1 MKKTVFSPEDF
12 KKFED
17 NKNIMMQIFGITCSV
32 CGIDEIGY
40 VAQNAPKTI
49 GQIAQEAMEENP
61 DITDEQL
68 DELMEGPIGAWQEV
82 DDYNASI
89 GMPTFACDNC
99 YQQLIDG
106 EISISDASDQEEE

>member
-17 NKNIMMQIFGITCSV
+17 NRNVMMELFGITCSV

-40 VAQNAPKTI
+40 VAENAPKTI
-49 GQIAQEAMEENP
+49 GQIAQEAIDENP
-61 DITDEQL
+61 EISD
-68 DELMEGPIGAWQEV
+68 DELDDMMTGPIEAWQEV

-106 EISISDASDQEEE
+106 EINISDAMEIED